1 MRTNVPVFSVYGEFY
16 LVGYGA
22 SAAPLEAWAAE
33 WPIYVISQVYIDGTG
48 AGRSYL
54 DATGAKE
61 YDGTN
66 TSGYD
71 GEIKNFDSVLA
82 ALGISERMKKSDV
95 PVPTWFIGYD
105 ENDYS
110 ITYWKQANDAIAT
123 TEAGVISSE
132 HQVHRSSDRVC
143 KRNSAEGA
151 AGYEVRYRSG

>member
-1 MRTNVPVFSVYGEFY
+1 MRTTFLYSPYTVSSTWLAMVHPQHLWKHGQPS
-16 LVGYGA
+16 
-22 SAAPLEAWAAE
+22 

-66 TSGYD
+66 TSGDD

-95 PVPTWFIGYD
+95 PVPTWFIGYN

-110 ITYWKQANDAIAT
+110 ITYWKKQANDAIAT
-123 TEAGVISSE
+123 TEAGV
-132 HQVHRSSDRVC
+132 
-143 KRNSAEGA
+143 
-151 AGYEVRYRSG
+151 YRQSIKSTALQTEYANATLR